1 MEENKSRTYR
11 NRQREL
17 VLRTLTDPAFR
28 KMLATNPAQALGKK
42 RLSITMKKEIGM
54 ILAIAKGIDAQI
66 AAIADELLCA
76 NGGPC
81 GIA

>member
-1 MEENKSRTYR
+1 MDEKKSATYR
-11 NRQREL
+11 KRQRES

-28 KMLATNPAQALGKK
+28 KMLATDPAQALGKK
-42 RLSITMKKEIGM
+42 RISTTMRKEIGM
-54 ILAIAKGIDAQI
+54 ILAMAKGIDAQI

>member
-1 MEENKSRTYR
+1 MDEKKSSAYR
-11 NRQREL
+11 KRQREL

-28 KMLATNPAQALGKK
+28 KMLVTNPARALEKK
-42 RLSITMKKEIGM
+42 RISATMRKEIAM
-54 ILAIAKGIDAQI
+54 ILAMAKGIDAQI